1 MWIFDPEGI
10 ENFWKI
16 LLKVYVQINFFPVIC
31 QRNTQWS
38 SAYSRICS
46 PNTSTNSPGTDS
58 EEARV
63 VFFSWNVLFIRDN
76 VHLFF
81 LLLNKCHRLF
91 IFMSAAQVF
100 SMKDMP
106 LYRLHSKRKNE
117 DLALCKQHRERDVPA
132 AGYYQTLSVWDGG
145 GTSDRKLQL
154 SITYLFSLFGCWS
167 LTVGN
172 DVCTL
177 KCFQL
182 EVLERRKDYSGTK

>member
-1 MWIFDPEGI
+1 MEPQGAGICFFCKHMWIFDPEGI

-106 LYRLHSKRKNE
+106 LHRLHSKRKMKILHSASNIGSE
-117 DLALCKQHRERDVPA
+117 TYPLLVIIKPWVFETVEELLTENYNFLLLICFLCLD
-132 AGYYQTLSVWDGG
+132 AGA
-145 GTSDRKLQL
+145 
-154 SITYLFSLFGCWS
+154 
-167 LTVGN
+167 
-172 DVCTL
+172 
-177 KCFQL
+177 
-182 EVLERRKDYSGTK
+182 